1 MARTSTGLLD
11 AGETAYPTPG
21 NASPGLVA
29 RAFAWIAEQRR
40 INRTVATLSNLS
52 DHTLKDIG
60 IERGNIER
68 IARYGRDASQ
78 TGR

>member
-11 AGETAYPTPG
+11 AGQTAYSTAGNGTPG
-21 NASPGLVA
+21 FVA

-40 INRTVATLSNLS
+40 INRTIATLSNLS

-60 IERGNIER
+60 IERGNIPR

-78 TGR
+78 TSR